1 VGECPAGGALLWT
14 VTIRLNL
21 SCWRLIQQAVSVYA
35 GGPYWQRTDTD
46 EGVEK
51 ELVLGGLTYS
61 PLVVYA
67 GWIGMAGFTVCK
79 SP

>member
-35 GGPYWQRTDTD
+35 GGPYCQRTDTE

-51 ELVLGGLTYS
+51 ELTVLNRGKLRGLPWVKLGS
-61 PLVVYA
+61 
-67 GWIGMAGFTVCK
+67 
-79 SP
+79 S

>member
-14 VTIRLNL
+14 VAIRLNL

-51 ELVLGGLTYS
+51 ELTVLNRGKLRGLPWVKLGS
-61 PLVVYA
+61 
-67 GWIGMAGFTVCK
+67 
-79 SP
+79 S

>member
-1 VGECPAGGALLWT
+1 MGECPAGGALLWT

-51 ELVLGGLTYS
+51 ELTVLNRGKLRGLPWVKLGS
-61 PLVVYA
+61 
-67 GWIGMAGFTVCK
+67 
-79 SP
+79 S